1 MALCSGSGGS
11 VLGSGRS
18 PTLFLTR
25 NVSAFLVRIW
35 LPVGSVWFGSGKL
48 LHFSWPPSLEVQ
60 NCGGVFSRAVRLFG
74 FGHQYGSEVL
84 SSHAGAVMSL
94 SWPC

>member
-35 LPVGSVWFGSGKL
+35 LPVWLGLVWFGKA
-48 LHFSWPPSLEVQ
+48 PSLFLASVA
-60 NCGGVFSRAVRLFG
+60 GGPELWRSFLSGGSVVRLRPPVRFG
-74 FGHQYGSEVL
+74 SF
-84 SSHAGAVMSL
+84 
-94 SWPC
+94 